1 MRKPCKDASFCS
13 GSRPRRFWRAPRPY
27 VDVPNAA
34 ALDRERE
41 YYGANCERLRQVK
54 ARYDPENAFSFEQ
67 SVPLSSESTV

>member
-1 MRKPCKDASFCS
+1 MSS
-13 GSRPRRFWRAPRPY
+13 GTLRPYVDGAY